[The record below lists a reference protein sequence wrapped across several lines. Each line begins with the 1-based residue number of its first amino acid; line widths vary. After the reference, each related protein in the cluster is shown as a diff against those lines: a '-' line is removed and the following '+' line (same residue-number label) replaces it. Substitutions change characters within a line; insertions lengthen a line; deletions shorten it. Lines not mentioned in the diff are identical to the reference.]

1 MEVIAGHCYSNCVE
15 RTLTDLHARL
25 QENMKLGLRN

>member
-1 MEVIAGHCYSNCVE
+1 MEVIAGHCYGDYAD